1 MEKHFATLTDH
12 RVIVTGGSRG
22 IGLSIARA
30 MATFGARVALVARTT
45 NQLEAATES
54 IPGAAGF
61 AFDVSDFEHLPTLV
75 NQTEE
80 RLGGHITTVVHA
92 AGIQSRQK
100 AEDFDLKEWRRVID
114 VNLVA
119 PFALSQ
125 EIGKR
130 QLENGVEG
138 QHIFIGSLT
147 SFISIP
153 EISAYTASKSGIH
166 GVVRSLSTEWSKAGI
181 RVNGIAPGYIRTEL
195 TEAVFTDPERA
206 RTNLNRIPMGRFG
219 EPSDIAN
226 VAVFLASEQSR
237 YVTGQML
244 PVDGGWLAA

>member
-1 MEKHFATLTDH
+1 MESHFATLTDH

-22 IGLSIARA
+22 IGFSIAEA
-30 MATFGARVALVARTT
+30 MAVAGAQVALVSRTAS
-45 NQLEAATES
+45 QVEAAS
-54 IPGAAGF
+54 AAIPGSAGF
-61 AFDVSDFEHLPTLV
+61 AFDVSDFDSLPNLV
-75 NQTEE
+75 DQVEAQFEGNV
-80 RLGGHITTVVHA
+80 TTVVHA

-100 AEDFDLKEWRRVID
+100 AEDFDLNEWRRVID

-125 EIGKR
+125 VLGQR
-130 QLENGVEG
+130 QLEQNVEG

-166 GVVRSLSTEWSKAGI
+166 GVVRSLSTEWSKSGI

-206 RTNLNRIPMGRFG
+206 QTNLNRIPMGRFG